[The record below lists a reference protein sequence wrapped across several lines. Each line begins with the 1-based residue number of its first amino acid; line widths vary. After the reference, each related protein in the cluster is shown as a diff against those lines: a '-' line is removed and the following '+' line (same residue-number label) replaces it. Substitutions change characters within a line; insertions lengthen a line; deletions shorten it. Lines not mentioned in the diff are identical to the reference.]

1 MFDIFYKYFNKLK
14 PQRLF
19 FLDAV
24 RAFAILMMLQGH
36 FIDTL
41 LDPVYKS
48 HEYLAFAV
56 WSYFRGITAP
66 LFFTITGIVFTYLA
80 IKCEPEKQNERLLKG
95 IQRGLLLIVIGY
107 ALRAQPFSW
116 IKGYFNSYFWVVD
129 VLQCIGVSLIFLVF
143 LIKTTRKNIWLFAVL
158 ICSVTFVVFLTEP
171 WYRTIEIP
179 QLPLFLENY
188 FSKSNGSVFT
198 IIPWIGY
205 VTFGAFIG
213 QIILLFNRKVHFK
226 RWFTFILMTS
236 GIVLIYFSSSILR
249 FIALQSGITLFEQVA
264 NYNYLFIRLGDVLI
278 IFTIFY
284 LLERYFKNSLIIDIG
299 TKTLSIYVIHF
310 IVLYGSFTGIGLKT
324 FYNKS
329 LSPFEAII
337 GAIIFLVVVSLIA
350 IFRTRS
356 NAFLYKYFKKIIA
369 FVKEKVVTLL
379 DS

>member
-1 MFDIFYKYFNKLK
+1 MK

-48 HEYLAFAV
+48 HEYLAFTV

-143 LIKTTRKNIWLFAVL
+143 LIKTTRKSIWLFAVL

-284 LLERYFKNSLIIDIG
+284 LLERCFKNSLIIDIG

-337 GAIIFLVVVSLIA
+337 SAIIFLVVVSLIA

>member
-1 MFDIFYKYFNKLK
+1 
-14 PQRLF
+14 
-19 FLDAV
+19 
-24 RAFAILMMLQGH
+24 MMLQGH

-48 HEYLAFAV
+48 HEYLTFTV

-80 IKCEPEKQNERLLKG
+80 LKCEAEKQNERLLKG

-129 VLQCIGVSLIFLVF
+129 VLQCIGASLIFLVL
-143 LIKTTRKNIWLFAVL
+143 LIKISRKSIWLFV
-158 ICSVTFVVFLTEP
+158 ISVCSVTFAVFLTEP
-171 WYRTIEIP
+171 WYRTLEIP

-188 FSKSNGSVFT
+188 FSKANGSVFT
-198 IIPWIGY
+198 ILPWIGY
-205 VTFGAFIG
+205 VTFGAFVG
-213 QIILLFNRKVHFK
+213 QIILLFNREVNFK
-226 RWFTFILMTS
+226 RWFTFILMTL
-236 GIVLIYFSSSILR
+236 GIILIYFSSPILK
-249 FIALQSGITLFEQVA
+249 FIASQSGITLLEQVA

-284 LLERYFKNSLIIDIG
+284 LLEKYLKNSLVTDIG

-310 IVLYGSFTGIGLKT
+310 IVLYGSFTGVGLKT

-329 LSPFEAII
+329 LSPFEAIV
-337 GAIIFLVVVSLIA
+337 GAITFLITVSIIA
-350 IFRTRS
+350 IFRTRT
-356 NAFLYKYFKKIIA
+356 NAFLYKYLKKSIAFIKEKII
-369 FVKEKVVTLL
+369 TLL
-379 DS
+379 NS